1 MAGLIGHRFSI
12 FNFQFSIALPAARRP
27 TTPPAARPGTGFANL
42 IAMRYLAIAT
52 DYDGTLASDG
62 EVFAETVEALDRFR
76 GSGRRLIM
84 VTGRE
89 LDELLEVCN
98 CIDRFDVIV
107 AENGAVLYMPAT
119 REVELLCDPPSEA
132 FVEQLRAQKIKPFS
146 VGRVIVATREPHE
159 KEVLDA
165 IRDMQLEL
173 QVIFNKGAVMVLPSG
188 INKAT
193 GLTAALKRM
202 HLSPH
207 NVVAVGDA
215 ENDHTLLNIVECG
228 VAVSNALSTLKE
240 HADVVTE
247 GDHGAGVIELIDRIL
262 ATDLAELDEHPPT
275 DGIPVGITEDGQP
288 LFLSAYGTNAVVA
301 GPSGSGKSTLVTA
314 ILEAL
319 LEKCYQFVIIDP
331 EGDYENFP
339 GVITVG
345 ARDHGPDVSEVLALL
360 EKPDQSVVV
369 NLLGIALKHRPAFF
383 QDLLPHL
390 LELRARTGRPH
401 WIVLDEAHHM
411 LPAGWKA
418 TAIPNVLHGFLMI
431 TMQPDLIAQ
440 PALQGVEALIAIG
453 ALADRTITSFTLGLD
468 ETKPQLGKLE
478 PKVGHAF
485 LWSRSHGPRAI
496 RFRTNQPKSEHR
508 RHRRKYVVGSLS
520 DDESFYFRGPKN
532 ALNLRAENLAI
543 FIQMGK
549 GVDEATWLHHLKNG
563 HYSDWFRC
571 CIKDDDLAAEAL
583 RIEKQKGISAQESRD
598 QILAAIANRYT
609 VDV

>member
-1 MAGLIGHRFSI
+1 
-12 FNFQFSIALPAARRP
+12 
-27 TTPPAARPGTGFANL
+27 
-42 IAMRYLAIAT
+42 MRYLAIAT
-52 DYDGTLASDG
+52 DYDGTLASHG

-98 CIDRFDVIV
+98 CVDRFEVIV
-107 AENGAVLYMPAT
+107 AENGAVLYWPST
-119 REVELLCDPPSEA
+119 RDVELLCDPPPPE
-132 FVEQLRAQKIKPFS
+132 FVERLRSQNISPFS

-159 KEVLDA
+159 KEVLEA
-165 IRDMQLEL
+165 IRDLELEL

-188 INKAT
+188 VNKAT
-193 GLTAALKRM
+193 GLSAALRRM
-202 HLSPH
+202 HLSQH

-215 ENDHTLLNIVECG
+215 ENDHTLLKAVECG
-228 VAVSNALSTLKE
+228 VAVSNALDTLKS
-240 HADVVTE
+240 HAHIVTE
-247 GDHGAGVIELIDRIL
+247 RDHGAGVVELIDRIL

-275 DGIPVGITEDGQP
+275 HGIPIGVTEDQEP

-314 ILEAL
+314 ILESL
-319 LEKCYQFVIIDP
+319 IEKCYQFVIIDP

-345 ARDHGPDVSEVLALL
+345 TRDHGPDTSEILALL

-369 NLLGIALKHRPAFF
+369 NLLGVALKHRPAFF
-383 QDLLPHL
+383 QDLLPHI
-390 LELRARTGRPH
+390 LEMRSRTGRPH

-418 TAIPNVLHGFLMI
+418 TTIPNALHGFLMI
-431 TMQPDLIAQ
+431 TMQPDLIAL
-440 PALQGVEALIAIG
+440 PALQSVEALIAIG

-468 ETKPQLGKLE
+468 ETKPRLGKLE
-478 PKVGHAF
+478 PKHGHAW
-485 LWSRSHGPRAI
+485 LWSRSHGPQAI
-496 RFRTNQPKSEHR
+496 QFRTNQPKSEHR

-532 ALNLRAENLAI
+532 ALNLRAENLGM
-543 FIQMGK
+543 FIQMAK
-549 GVDEATWLHHLKNG
+549 GVDEATWLHHLKKG
-563 HYSDWFRC
+563 HYSEWFRC
-571 CIKDDDLAAEAL
+571 CIKDDDLAAEAQ
-583 RIEKQKGISAQESRD
+583 RIEKAKGMSAIESRD